1 MSGIISIKLDLDF
14 KWLKEQKE
22 LIESLIEYHKDD
34 DDMHQ
39 LTGIDRLLKILIS
52 EGEKKGFCKKKEQED
67 E

>member
-1 MSGIISIKLDLDF
+1 MSGIIYIKLYLDF

-52 EGEKKGFCKKKEQED
+52 EGEKEGFCKKKE
-67 E
+67 

>member
-1 MSGIISIKLDLDF
+1 MSGYIKVKLDF
-14 KWLKEQKE
+14 EGLKEQKE

-52 EGEKKGFCKKKEQED
+52 EGEKKGFCKKKE
-67 E
+67 

>member
-1 MSGIISIKLDLDF
+1 MSGVISIKLDLDF

-52 EGEKKGFCKKKEQED
+52 QGEKEGFCKKEQSR
-67 E
+67 